1 MKISVAMTTYNGA
14 KYIIPQLDSLL
25 AQTRVIDQL
34 VICDDCSQD
43 KTVDIIREYFQQ
55 TDFTGLK
62 LVVNDKNLGY
72 IKNFYQAI
80 SLCEGDLI
88 FLCDQDDIWC
98 PEKIEIMTKLFEEHP
113 EMYSINTSFDRIDA
127 NGSYLSTSK
136 KYQQTNNNLL
146 WKKLRTGEILKID
159 FKDMI
164 LRNISPGCTMAFK
177 QSCKH
182 FFLNNFSSLSP
193 HDWEINLFAS
203 LHNGAYFYNKILTHY
218 RIHDNNTIGL
228 KEINVNNFLSMKKDQ
243 SFREKEAGLQN
254 EKLTFYKKSAWFVE
268 LSKKNQRLV
277 KKCSR
282 VVAKRADALKEKSI
296 WMWIRTCFHF
306 IDYAETIGFRAI
318 FGDLIYIIK
327 EKHNRNI

>member
-113 EMYSINTSFDRIDA
+113 EMSALNTSFCKIDA
-127 NGSYLSTSK
+127 NGVPYDSFNSEK
-136 KYQQTNNNLL
+136 RNNYGLL
-146 WKKLRTGEILKID
+146 PNPVEPDSIMEISFEQIIWK
-159 FKDMI
+159 
-164 LRNISPGCTMAFK
+164 NISPGCTMAFR
-177 QSCKH
+177 
-182 FFLNNFSSLSP
+182 SSLQSFFVKNATGFSP
-193 HDWEINLFAS
+193 HDWELNVFAS
-203 LHNGAYFYNKILTHY
+203 ICRGLYYYNSPLIDY
-218 RIHDNNTIGL
+218 RIHDSNTLGMSAGKQSRL
-228 KEINVNNFLSMKKDQ
+228 HMSTDQ
-243 SFREKEAGLQN
+243 SKRVTRANADAAKARAYLSSEWVISLSEREGKILFRYARIAEQRAILLN
-254 EKLTFYKKSAWFVE
+254 EKRVDKWILALIVHFTDYRRMQGSRGIVGD
-268 LSKKNQRLV
+268 LVYMIRV
-277 KKCSR
+277 KK
-282 VVAKRADALKEKSI
+282 E
-296 WMWIRTCFHF
+296 
-306 IDYAETIGFRAI
+306 
-318 FGDLIYIIK
+318 
-327 EKHNRNI
+327 